1 MGQVKGLTNN
11 RLKAICSGTLT
22 EMEQEIIDTGGQ
34 SLTSQ
39 QRRFL
44 FSST

>member
-1 MGQVKGLTNN
+1 MGQVKGLTNYM
-11 RLKAICSGTLT
+11 LKAICSGTLT
-22 EMEQEIIDTGGQ
+22 EMKQEIINTGGQ

-39 QRRFL
+39 RRRFL